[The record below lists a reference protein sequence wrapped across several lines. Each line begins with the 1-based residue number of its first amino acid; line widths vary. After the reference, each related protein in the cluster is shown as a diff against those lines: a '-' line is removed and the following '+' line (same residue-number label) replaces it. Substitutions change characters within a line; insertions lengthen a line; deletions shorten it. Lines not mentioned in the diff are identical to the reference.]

1 MIRYRVNGCKY
12 EMHAIVTRNFEFG
25 LKNRTDE
32 VYLSNQILQTRA
44 QSMHTI
50 KRTIPLAKV
59 VYNTSKDQMD
69 YSHSLV
75 VIVASTSCYESYIM
89 TNMFF

>member
-1 MIRYRVNGCKY
+1 MKY
-12 EMHAIVTRNFEFG
+12 I
-25 LKNRTDE
+25 
-32 VYLSNQILQTRA
+32 YLSNQILQTRA

-50 KRTIPLAKV
+50 KRTCPLATV

-75 VIVASTSCYESYIM
+75 VIVAST
-89 TNMFF
+89 